1 MGSVNNTD
9 TRVKPPGF
17 SFVPVVET
25 IRTRDVSIALIKE
38 YDPWDSPGN
47 EMVLQGLG
55 ESYDI
60 FSHVGFSSISF
71 YDYDRKIHWFPT
83 ILNMGEF
90 GMIYPEGTKDNWS
103 WKFAQVREL
112 SEEEQKDPI
121 YEGHEHTLDIENA
134 KEYGQ
139 YEFLQACQEM
149 GIVKKDL

>member
-1 MGSVNNTD
+1 MA
-9 TRVKPPGF
+9 
-17 SFVPVVET
+17 E
-25 IRTRDVSIALIKE
+25 IKITCPNCFNDE
-38 YDPWDSPGN
+38 KCFEDN
-47 EMVLQGLG
+47 LEI
-55 ESYDI
+55 EK
-60 FSHVGFSSISF
+60 FSSFMCFNCGFMSNSLYTNDSDALNKLKESTSELMNEISF

-83 ILNMGEF
+83 ILNMGKF
-90 GMIYPEGTKDNWS
+90 GMIYPEGTKDNWN

-112 SEEEQKDPI
+112 TEEEQKNPM

>member
-1 MGSVNNTD
+1 MA
-9 TRVKPPGF
+9 
-17 SFVPVVET
+17 E
-25 IRTRDVSIALIKE
+25 IKITCPCCLNDKQCFE
-38 YDPWDSPGN
+38 
-47 EMVLQGLG
+47 EKV
-55 ESYDI
+55 DI
-60 FSHVGFSSISF
+60 ENFSSFICFNCGFMSNTLYTNDSDALNRLKESTSELMNEISF

-83 ILNMGEF
+83 ILNMGKF

-112 SEEEQKDPI
+112 SEEEQKDPT

-149 GIVKKDL
+149 GIVKKDI

>member
-1 MGSVNNTD
+1 MYKRQLYTNDSD
-9 TRVKPPGF
+9 
-17 SFVPVVET
+17 
-25 IRTRDVSIALIKE
+25 ALKKLKE
-38 YDPWDSPGN
+38 STSELMN
-47 EMVLQGLG
+47 E
-55 ESYDI
+55 
-60 FSHVGFSSISF
+60 ISF

-83 ILNMGEF
+83 ILNMGKF

-112 SEEEQKDPI
+112 TEEEQKNPM

>member
-1 MGSVNNTD
+1 MA
-9 TRVKPPGF
+9 
-17 SFVPVVET
+17 E
-25 IRTRDVSIALIKE
+25 IKITCPCCLNDKQCFE
-38 YDPWDSPGN
+38 
-47 EMVLQGLG
+47 EKV
-55 ESYDI
+55 DI
-60 FSHVGFSSISF
+60 ENFSSFICFNCGFMSNTLYTNDSDALNRLKESTSELMNEISF

-83 ILNMGEF
+83 ILNMGKF

-112 SEEEQKDPI
+112 SEEEQKDPT